1 MKNGKRR
8 NAGSFDTSG
17 RYFVAASL
25 RRNPFIFS
33 ALCSIFLQIVYCP
46 QKSALQ
52 AFLKCGCQY
61 IYLPQLRVCTI
72 NRLITSFFV
81 SLASTLSL
89 FAQADTTTVYFTDNW
104 ETCIAANAYC
114 TSKVYANSDTWY
126 QNDDVT
132 TTGAMAREGIYLDSE
147 NGQKLAGY
155 VVERRPTFTDGW
167 GNYLE
172 FNLSSNV
179 AKNDRVFSDTYHVMA
194 NFTIDTLGKVTEIAI
209 IYSDPPCPPCAEEV
223 VRVLST
229 APAWVPAI
237 EDNVPVSSGIKQL
250 VSFKTGRSQFEIH
263 AKDNMW

>member
-1 MKNGKRR
+1 MFYTYNTLGTMVRNDLFENDQRIETTRFYENGSK
-8 NAGSFDTSG
+8 
-17 RYFVAASL
+17 
-25 RRNPFIFS
+25 
-33 ALCSIFLQIVYCP
+33 
-46 QKSALQ
+46 KS
-52 AFLKCGCQY
+52 Y
-61 IYLPQLRVCTI
+61 I
-72 NRLITSFFV
+72 NFKKGK
-81 SLASTLSL
+81 
-89 FAQADTTTVYFTDNW
+89 
-104 ETCIAANAYC
+104 EIA
-114 TSKVYANSDTWY
+114 W
-126 QNDDVT
+126 
-132 TTGAMAREGIYLDSE
+132 SE
-147 NGQKLAGY
+147 NGQKLPGY

-179 AKNDRVFSDTYHVMA
+179 AKNDRVFSDTYYVMA

-237 EDNVPVSSGIKQL
+237 EDNRPVSSGIKQL